1 MSWSYLY
8 IENSIFHT
16 TIYDVLSSFI
26 LQKKLKY
33 CLNHKKW
40 TCTMVILKRKEWH
53 ETFLKMLGMSS
64 MLTFIISMS
73 GIIIY
78 ILLSQLNQYFI
89 IQNMMVSLSFISLF
103 ILTLQTLRSMYHV
116 YYLPLMTSCQHT
128 YQKIIFFCCSFSM
141 SLIVISALILSF
153 SKMLKDYYP

>member
-1 MSWSYLY
+1 
-8 IENSIFHT
+8 
-16 TIYDVLSSFI
+16 
-26 LQKKLKY
+26 
-33 CLNHKKW
+33 
-40 TCTMVILKRKEWH
+40 MVILKRKEWH

-103 ILTLQTLRSMYHV
+103 ILTLQTLRSVYHV